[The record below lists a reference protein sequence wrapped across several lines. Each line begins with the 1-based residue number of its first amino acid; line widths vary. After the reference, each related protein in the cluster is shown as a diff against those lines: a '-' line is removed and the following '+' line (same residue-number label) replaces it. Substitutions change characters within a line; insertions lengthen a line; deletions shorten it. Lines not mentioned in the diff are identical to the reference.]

1 MKRERPW
8 RSGGGEG
15 PSSKRVP
22 GGPMPS
28 TLRVL
33 LRSIVSALS
42 IKLYI
47 LYYTVNG
54 NVVPYYCCV

>member
-1 MKRERPW
+1 MKRERSW

-33 LRSIVSALS
+33 LRSIVSKVS
-42 IKLYI
+42 IKLYTLI
-47 LYYTVNG
+47 HSQW
-54 NVVPYYCCV
+54 